1 MTSLSQFLAE
11 TASTFQ
17 AAGIESFQADA
28 ENLIAFSLGISR
40 GELQAKAFL
49 DEAFEPSTLLREQI
63 ARRSSRE
70 PLQHLTGVAYFRNLS
85 LEVGPG
91 VFIPRPETESVV
103 AISLEYLASL
113 EKPKVL
119 DIGTGSGAIAISIA
133 TEAQLEVDAI
143 ELSKD
148 AAEFTQRNIAAN
160 AASVNLMI
168 GDFRDLKLEFGSYDL
183 VVSNPPYIPLS
194 AIPLDQEVRD
204 FDPDLALYG
213 GEDGLDLIREIIEHA
228 QLLLR
233 PGGMLVLEHADG
245 QSDMVCELLLAH
257 WQTVRAHPDSTGRLR
272 AVSAVR

>member
-11 TASTFQ
+11 TASSFQ
-17 AAGIESFQADA
+17 VAGIESFQADA
-28 ENLIAFSLGISR
+28 ETLIAFSLGISR
-40 GELQAKAFL
+40 GELQAKVFL
-49 DEAFEPSTLLREQI
+49 DEAFDPSPLLREQI

-70 PLQHLTGVAYFRNLS
+70 PLQHLTGVAHFRNLS

-103 AISLEYLASL
+103 AIALDYLVGLE
-113 EKPKVL
+113 EPKVL

-133 TEAQLEVDAI
+133 TEAQLEVEAI
-143 ELSKD
+143 ELSKE

-160 AASVNLMI
+160 SASVNLMI

-194 AIPLDQEVRD
+194 AIPLDPEVRD

-213 GEDGLDLIREIIEHA
+213 GEDGLELIREIIEHSE
-228 QLLLR
+228 LLLR

>member
-1 MTSLSQFLAE
+1 MTSLSQFLDE

-143 ELSKD
+143 
-148 AAEFTQRNIAAN
+148 
-160 AASVNLMI
+160 
-168 GDFRDLKLEFGSYDL
+168 
-183 VVSNPPYIPLS
+183 
-194 AIPLDQEVRD
+194 
-204 FDPDLALYG
+204 
-213 GEDGLDLIREIIEHA
+213 
-228 QLLLR
+228 
-233 PGGMLVLEHADG
+233 
-245 QSDMVCELLLAH
+245 
-257 WQTVRAHPDSTGRLR
+257 
-272 AVSAVR
+272 